1 MTVPLISLAEP
12 FFLKVLDLINQPA
25 TTSDHLPQLQRNLM
39 ADLQAIE
46 QKVNSGV
53 ASVSTGEWLSL
64 KRVLIYWAD
73 EVLTT
78 HMTDWEN
85 FVLEQ
90 EYYGE
95 KNRAWKFF
103 VEAEQ
108 CLPTGSSEA
117 AEFFYLAI
125 VLGFKGDIEGA
136 FKYELNSELPGK
148 KTDINEA
155 RRYWAA
161 QVQRR
166 IRHEASGDLQ
176 GEPLEGDVE
185 PLAGDGVLK
194 SALAALLLGTLALVV
209 VAGWWLVEVAVKEKE
224 ATLIESDDQ
233 AASERLI
240 DHDSSSASTLSNAT
254 RVAVSIASR

>member
-1 MTVPLISLAEP
+1 MTMPLISLAEP
-12 FFLKVLDLINQPA
+12 FFLKVLDLVNQPA
-25 TTSDHLPQLQRNLM
+25 SSPDQLAQLQRHLM

-46 QKVNSGV
+46 QKVISRL
-53 ASVSTGEWLSL
+53 ATVSAGEWQSL

-78 HMTDWEN
+78 HMADWQN
-85 FVLEQ
+85 YVLEQ

-95 KNRAWKFF
+95 KNRAWKFY

-117 AEFFYLAI
+117 AELFYLAV

-136 FKYELNSELPGK
+136 FKYEMSKDLPGRK
-148 KTDINEA
+148 ADINEA

-166 IRHEASGDLQ
+166 IRYEAPGDLQ

-185 PLAGDGVLK
+185 PLRGGGVLK
-194 SALAALLLGTLALVV
+194 AGFAAFLLGSLALIIVT
-209 VAGWWLVEVAVKEKE
+209 GWWLLLEVGRARQQPQEEPVEE
-224 ATLIESDDQ
+224 AGYFVRVSHR
-233 AASERLI
+233 SEC
-240 DHDSSSASTLSNAT
+240 
-254 RVAVSIASR
+254 

>member
-136 FKYELNSELPGK
+136 FKYELNGELPGK
-148 KTDINEA
+148 KTDIHEA

-166 IRHEASGDLQ
+166 IRHEASADLQ

-194 SALAALLLGTLALVV
+194 SALAALLLGALALVV
-209 VAGWWLVEVAVKEKE
+209 VGGWWLVEVAIKKETT
-224 ATLIESDDQ
+224 AVESEDQ
-233 AASERLI
+233 AAYHGLI
-240 DHDSSSASTLSNAT
+240 YQQISSQAD
-254 RVAVSIASR
+254 RV

>member
-209 VAGWWLVEVAVKEKE
+209 VAGWWLVKVADKEKE
-224 ATLIESDDQ
+224 AALFESDEQ
-233 AASERLI
+233 AASDRLI